1 MKMVDYGYTPECVV
15 ERTAT
20 YYDKVSILER
30 SRERKDALRDGSEI
44 PYHKPEF
51 EADGK
56 KYADL
61 SEYEFRCSCAPG
73 PDGMALGHRTIDS
86 LDLYVFTSVSSL
98 RSEVSTLEDV
108 FVKGK
113 NLGPFNEPL
122 LHQIDVRKDIIS
134 FAEMALK
141 EEKLK

>member
-1 MKMVDYGYTPECVV
+1 MK
-15 ERTAT
+15 
-20 YYDKVSILER
+20 
-30 SRERKDALRDGSEI
+30 
-44 PYHKPEF
+44 
-51 EADGK
+51 
-56 KYADL
+56 
-61 SEYEFRCSCAPG
+61 
-73 PDGMALGHRTIDS
+73 
-86 LDLYVFTSVSSL
+86 
-98 RSEVSTLEDV
+98 